1 MSRLT
6 SLEEMPRVAIVMSI
20 EADGSQGKGNVGITL
35 LKHAFLK
42 MVSRCLVDSPVSD
55 AATLHE

>member
-1 MSRLT
+1 MCRLT

-20 EADGSQGKGNVGITL
+20 EADGSQRKGNVGITL

-42 MVSRCLVDSPVSD
+42 MVSRCLVGGPVSD
-55 AATLHE
+55 AATLHA